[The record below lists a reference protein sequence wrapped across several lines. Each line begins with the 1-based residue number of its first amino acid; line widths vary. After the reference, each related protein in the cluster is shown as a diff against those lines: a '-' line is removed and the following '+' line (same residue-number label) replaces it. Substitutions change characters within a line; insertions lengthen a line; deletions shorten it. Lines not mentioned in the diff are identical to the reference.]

1 MDFQGALFL
10 RGKKSEFIALLGKYF
25 FPIGEIKLASFLSK
39 CTPAS

>member
-10 RGKKSEFIALLGKYF
+10 KGKKSEFIAQLGKYF
-25 FPIGEIKLASFLSK
+25 FPIGELKFASFLPR